1 MKTFSFVPLIL
12 AVSASA
18 APAGKP
24 SLAEP
29 SLCSARAE
37 IAFVSGG
44 DIWTVPLRGGAAQL
58 LVSNPATES
67 RPMWSP
73 DGTKLAFSST
83 RTGGG
88 DIYVLTLATG
98 ELKRL
103 TFDDGAETPDN
114 WSRDGRWIYFHSTK
128 SVQLADVYR
137 VSATGGTPMEVI
149 ADQMMTEFDAAP
161 APDGQSVAF
170 AARGIGYSQW
180 WRHGHSHLDESE
192 IWLWKEGAAAPF
204 TKLVEMGARNVWPM
218 WSADGKS
225 LYYVSDRGGAENV
238 WVWQAGASQA
248 LTKFKDGRVLWA
260 SIGADGKT
268 IVFER
273 DFGIWQCD
281 AKSGQAAEV
290 PIKLRGVPSGNG
302 FTRQPLSTFGG
313 LALSPDG
320 KKIAV
325 TAHGEIWAAP
335 SKEGGEATRV
345 TSTQA
350 VESGVV
356 WAPDSKS
363 IVYLSDRNGHQNL
376 FAYDFATRT
385 EKQLTKADLNDVG
398 PKFSPDGKKLA
409 FVRDR
414 KELRLLTLEGGQ
426 EQVVASGSIAG
437 PVSWSADGQWIAFS
451 PAGERSFRNIAV
463 VPAAGGS
470 AKPVSFLA
478 NMSTFA
484 ALWSPDGKYLLF
496 STSQRTENTQVGR
509 VELVPKAPKF
519 HEDEFRDLFK
529 ETAKKA
535 EPPKADA
542 AKPEAAKPAEK
553 KKEPVE
559 IVFDGIRQRLS
570 LLPVGLDAE
579 AAEISPDGKW
589 LLLEAEVAGQAN
601 LYLWPLDELAKEP
614 PVAKQLTSTAR
625 PKGSAQWAPDSKSVW
640 YTEGG
645 RVMSINIDTRQ
656 AKPLTL
662 SAEMDV
668 DFDNEKVEVF
678 HQAWG
683 VMRDIFYDD
692 KFHGADWNAVK
703 ARFEPQIGGAQTSDE
718 VRRLISLMLGELNAS
733 HSGISAPGQP
743 APGPV
748 GKLGL
753 RFDRASYERNGQLKV
768 AEVITLGP
776 ADVAKIK
783 AGEVI
788 ASVDGTAVDAH
799 TNLDDLLRG
808 TVGKRVELKV
818 SNGTETRDVVLRPI
832 SNGAEGN
839 LRYRQ
844 WVEGRRAYVEKVSGG
859 KLGYVHMRD
868 MGDAS
873 LRQLYIDL
881 DVENQTK
888 RGVVIDIRNNNGGFV
903 NAYALDVFT
912 RRPYLRMEQR
922 GMPQGPARSI
932 LGQRALELPTILVT
946 NQFSLSDAEDFT
958 EGYRTLKLGKV
969 VGEPTAGWIIYTGGA
984 QLLDGSVLRT
994 PGTKV
999 FDHEGKVMELNPRL
1013 VDIAVTRAVGETY
1026 TEKDAQLD
1034 AAVRELL
1041 AEIRK

>member
-1 MKTFSFVPLIL
+1 MKTFSFVPLIF
-12 AVSASA
+12 AVTVTSAQ
-18 APAGKP
+18 AG
-24 SLAEP
+24 SRALAEP
-29 SLCSARAE
+29 SLCQARAE

-44 DIWTVPLRGGAAQL
+44 DIWTAPLKGGEAQL

-73 DGTKLAFSST
+73 DGAKLAFVST

-88 DIYVLTLATG
+88 DIYVLTLASG
-98 ELKRL
+98 QLKRL
-103 TFDDGAETPDN
+103 TFDDGPETLDN
-114 WSRDGRWIYFHSTK
+114 WSRDGKWVYFHANK
-128 SVQLADVYR
+128 AVQLADIYR
-137 VSATGGTPMEVI
+137 VSVEGGTPMEVI
-149 ADQMMTEFDAAP
+149 ADQMMTEFHAAP

-170 AARGIGYSQW
+170 AARGIGYNQW

-192 IWLWKEGAAAPF
+192 IWLWKEGAATPF
-204 TKLVEMGARNVWPM
+204 TKLVEMGARNEWPM
-218 WSADGKS
+218 WSTDGKS

-238 WVWQAGASQA
+238 WAWQGGATRP

-260 SIGADGKT
+260 SIGYDGKT

-273 DFGIWQCD
+273 DFAIWQCD
-281 AKSGQAAEV
+281 AKNGQASQV
-290 PIKLRGVPSGNG
+290 PITLRGVPSGNG
-302 FTRQPLSTFGG
+302 FTRQTLTTFGG

-335 SKEGGEATRV
+335 SKDGGEAIRV
-345 TSTQA
+345 TTTPAAEST
-350 VESGVV
+350 VV
-356 WAPDSKS
+356 WAPDSKE
-363 IVYLSDRNGHQNL
+363 IAYLSDRGGHANL
-376 FAYDFATRT
+376 FSYDFATRT
-385 EKQLTKADLNDVG
+385 EKQLTKADLNDAG
-398 PKFSPDGKKLA
+398 PKFSPDGKQIA

-414 KELRLLTLEGGQ
+414 KELRLLTLASGQ
-426 EQVVASGSIAG
+426 EQVLASGSISG
-437 PVSWSADGQWIAFS
+437 PIAWSGDGQWIAFS
-451 PAGERSFRNIAV
+451 PAGEKSFRNIAA
-463 VPAAGGS
+463 VPAAGGA
-470 AKPVSFLA
+470 AKPLSFLA
-478 NMSTFA
+478 NMSTFD

-509 VELVPKAPKF
+509 VELVPRAPKF
-519 HEDEFRDLFK
+519 REDEFRDLFK
-529 ETAKKA
+529 ETAKKPD
-535 EPPKADA
+535 PPKTEA
-542 AKPEAAKPAEK
+542 AKPEAAKTEEK
-553 KKEPVE
+553 KKTPVE
-559 IVFDGIRQRLS
+559 ITFEGIRQRLS

-579 AAEISPDGKW
+579 ATAISPDGKW

-601 LYLWPLDELAKEP
+601 LYLWPLDELAKEA
-614 PVAKQLTSTAR
+614 PVAKQLTSTPA
-625 PKGSAQWAPDSKSVW
+625 PKGSAQWASDSKTVW

-645 RVMSINIDTRQ
+645 RVMNINIESRQ
-656 AKPLTL
+656 AKPLAL
-662 SAEMDV
+662 NAEMDV
-668 DFDNEKVEVF
+668 DFDSEKVQVF
-678 HQAWG
+678 RQAWG

-703 ARFEPQIGGAQTSDE
+703 TRFEPQIEGAQTSDE

-733 HSGISAPGQP
+733 HSGISAPGRP

-753 RFDRASYERNGQLKV
+753 RFGRTAYEESGQLKV
-768 AEVITLGP
+768 SEVITLGP
-776 ADVAKIK
+776 ADVAKVK
-783 AGEVI
+783 TGEVI
-788 ASVDGTAVDAH
+788 VSVDGTAVDGH

-808 TVGKRVELKV
+808 TVDKRVELKV
-818 SNGTETRDVVLRPI
+818 SNGTETREVVLRPI

-881 DVENQTK
+881 DTENQTK
-888 RGVVIDIRNNNGGFV
+888 QGVVIDIRNNNGGFV
-903 NAYALDVFT
+903 NAYALDVFS

-932 LGQRALELPTILVT
+932 LGQRSLELPTILVT

-999 FDHEGKVMELNPRL
+999 FDHEGKVMELNPRP
-1013 VDIAVTRAVGETY
+1013 VDVAVTRAVGETY
-1026 TEKDAQLD
+1026 TDKDAQLD

-1041 AEIRK
+1041 SEIKK